1 MHYRG
6 IMDSRDAEWYDAV
19 LDECSSLDV
28 NDFLHNVNPYV
39 TNRPLPPYR
48 GAVIAASQGCAF
60 YICSTRAIC

>member
-6 IMDSRDAEWYDAV
+6 IVDSRDAEWYDAV

-28 NDFLHNVNPYV
+28 NDFLH
-39 TNRPLPPYR
+39 
-48 GAVIAASQGCAF
+48 IAASQGCAF